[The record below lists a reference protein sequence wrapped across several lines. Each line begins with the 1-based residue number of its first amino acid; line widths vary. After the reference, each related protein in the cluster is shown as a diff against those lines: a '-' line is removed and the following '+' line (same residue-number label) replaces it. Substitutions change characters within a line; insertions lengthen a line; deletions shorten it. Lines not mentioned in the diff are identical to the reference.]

1 MHSYAS
7 DIGLVRNENQDK
19 IGIWTKD
26 HITLAILCDG
36 MGGHYGGKEASS
48 LVVLAFEKEF
58 ENYNTNW
65 VNQND
70 IQEWF
75 YNTVKKAKN
84 LMVLKTQQNEL
95 FKDMGTTLTAAIID
109 HKTKYIYVINIG
121 DSRTYVFGNNL
132 KQITT
137 DHNLQNYYIHEFN
150 YSLRKARKIP
160 NAKGLVSALGPTK
173 HTQMEI
179 FIVEP
184 SKESKFV
191 VLTSDGVHDHVSL
204 PVFEETLKNKQK
216 NLHEKALELIDLAK
230 RNNSLDNLSVI
241 IAEI

>member
-1 MHSYAS
+1 MHTYAS

-19 IGIWTKD
+19 VGVWDKE

-58 ENYNTNW
+58 ANYNVEWTD
-65 VNQND
+65 QND
-70 IQEWF
+70 IQNWF
-75 YNTVKKAKN
+75 YIAVKKAKD
-84 LMVLKTQQNEL
+84 LMMLKTQQNEL
-95 FKDMGTTLTAAIID
+95 FKDMGTTLTAAIIN
-109 HKTKYIYVINIG
+109 HKTKYIYIINIG

-132 KQITT
+132 KQITY

-150 YSLRKARKIP
+150 YSLRKASKLP

-173 HTQMEI
+173 RTQMEV

-184 SKESKFV
+184 SKESKLV
-191 VLTSDGVHDHVSL
+191 VLTSDGIHDHVSL
-204 PVFEETLKNKQK
+204 PVFEETLKSRQK
-216 NLHEKALELIDLAK
+216 DLHEKALELIDLAK
-230 RNNSLDNLSVI
+230 RNNSLDNLSI
-241 IAEI
+241 IIVEI